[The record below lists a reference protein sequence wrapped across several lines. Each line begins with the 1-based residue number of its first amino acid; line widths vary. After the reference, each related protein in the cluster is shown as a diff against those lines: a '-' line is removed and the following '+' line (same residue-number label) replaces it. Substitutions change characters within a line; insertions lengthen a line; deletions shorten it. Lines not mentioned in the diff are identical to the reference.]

1 MAESFGVFVAG
12 MVRLEGGVVFCAPVP
27 AEFEEA
33 LGLGWLMMGEGMAR
47 NGEDKR
53 KGKGR
58 QDKTKER
65 EREKRKKKKERT

>member
-33 LGLGWLMMGEGMAR
+33 LGLGWLLMGEGMAR

-53 KGKGR
+53 K
-58 QDKTKER
+58 
-65 EREKRKKKKERT
+65 